1 MLFKHSRSKE
11 MELVGSWQ
19 SCSCVEFLILTRGM
33 QLYGVQDVVGEE
45 DLEPHAEE
53 DLEVVVEEGFGG
65 RVEVEGAEGLHQG
78 VVVDLV
84 DAVVLED
91 SEEEGDPEH
100 TNFRSVCML
109 DSFPSI
115 CVQQG
120 RGRTGAMS
128 THGLATLLI
137 LVSTHLQKYRSDEH
151 SASIATVC
159 HNFQLPIE
167 GEMEPERR
175 FWTRAY

>member
-1 MLFKHSRSKE
+1 MQ
-11 MELVGSWQ
+11 G
-19 SCSCVEFLILTRGM
+19 GM

-45 DLEPHAEE
+45 DLELHVEE

-65 RVEVEGAEGLHQG
+65 HVEVEGEEDLHQG
-78 VVVDLV
+78 VVVVVLV
-84 DAVVLED
+84 DAVVVED

-100 TNFRSVCML
+100 TKFRSVCML

-120 RGRTGAMS
+120 RGRTGATS
-128 THGLATLLI
+128 AHGLVTLLI

-167 GEMEPERR
+167 GEMEPERH
-175 FWTRAY
+175 FWSRAY